1 MKKETQIIAKYEFT
15 SKAQFQSKWDA
26 LHELDEDA
34 NLIPKFRFSVFRLGN
49 IVLAESTYDEEGVE
63 LTTPILSDKYHVDAV
78 WFLED
83 EFNED
88 GELIAKD
95 HPYGWKSYS
104 VDLDSEGLHSVFG
117 VSYLNNKF

>member
-15 SKAQFQSKWDA
+15 SEAQFQSKWNA
-26 LHELDEDA
+26 LHELDEEG
-34 NLIPKFRFSVFRLGN
+34 NLIPKFRFAKVELGN
-49 IVLAESTYDEEGVE
+49 IVLTDGTYDEDGVE
-63 LTTPILSDKYHVDAV
+63 LTAPILSDKYHVDMV

-83 EFNED
+83 SFDAD
-88 GELIAKD
+88 GSIESKD

-104 VDLDSEGLHSVFG
+104 VDLDSEGLHSISG

>member
-15 SKAQFQSKWDA
+15 DEAQFQSKWES

-34 NLIPKFRFSVFRLGN
+34 NLIPKFRFAKVELGN
-49 IVLAESTYDEEGVE
+49 IVLIDGTYDEDGVE
-63 LTTPILSDKYHVDAV
+63 LSAPIISDKHHVDIV

-88 GELIAKD
+88 GELMAKD

-104 VDLDSEGLHSVFG
+104 VDLDNEGLHSISG